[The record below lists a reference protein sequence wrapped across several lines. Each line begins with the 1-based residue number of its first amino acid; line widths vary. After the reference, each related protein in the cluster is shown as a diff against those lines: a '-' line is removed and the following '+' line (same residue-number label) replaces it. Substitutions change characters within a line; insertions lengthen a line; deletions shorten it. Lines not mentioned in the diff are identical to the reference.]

1 MVYNLMAFTFKFILS
16 VWDLGVMGSIPR
28 LHVCN
33 ISVIV
38 KAAVLIKVAD
48 RAFRFQRSK
57 MFLPRSL
64 VNIQYCDNIRDRDV
78 AC

>member
-1 MVYNLMAFTFKFILS
+1 
-16 VWDLGVMGSIPR
+16 MGSIPR

-33 ISVIV
+33 IPVIV
-38 KAAVLIKVAD
+38 KTAVLIKVAD
-48 RAFRFQRSK
+48 RASRFQRSK

-78 AC
+78 AS